1 MIKQL
6 NIKSS
11 FEFGMFVHFSS
22 SVCVVVCLSSVCVVV
37 CRRVSCVYRVCV
49 VVCVLITSLRVCI
62 SLHFC
67 NNLVAKI

>member
-37 CRRVSCVYRVCV
+37 YRVCV
-49 VVCVLITSLRVCI
+49 VCVSCVCRRVCPNYI
-62 SLHFC
+62 FACVYFIAFLQ
-67 NNLVAKI
+67 